1 MKIGWIGTGV
11 MGGPMAAHLQAA
23 GHELTVH
30 NRTRAKAAALIE
42 AGATWCESPA
52 QVAGQSEVVFT
63 IVGFPH
69 DVEEVYLGPDGVLS
83 AAGGPCRIVVDMTT
97 SEPRLAETIAR
108 AAAEKG
114 LRSLDAPV
122 SGGDVGAR
130 DGTLA
135 IMVGGDREAFE
146 EVLPLFR
153 LLGGNIA
160 LMGPPGAGQHTK
172 MCNQILIAS
181 TMIGTC
187 ESLLYAARVGLDQQA
202 VIDIIGKGAAGSWSI
217 NNLGPRIT
225 TGDYSP
231 GFFVEHFIKDM
242 GIALKEAAALNLALP
257 GLALAHQL
265 YVAVRARGHGRS
277 GTQALMLA
285 LDALCREPR
294 A

>member
-23 GHELTVH
+23 GHELAVYS
-30 NRTRAKAAALIE
+30 RTRTKAAALLE
-42 AGATWCESPA
+42 AGATWCDSPA
-52 QVAGQSEVVFT
+52 RVAGRSEIVFS
-63 IVGFPH
+63 IVGFPR
-69 DVEEVYLGPDGVLS
+69 DVEEVYLGPDGVLA
-83 AAGGPCRIVVDMTT
+83 AAGSPCRTVVDMTT
-97 SEPRLAETIAR
+97 SEPRLAGKIAR

-114 LRSLDAPV
+114 IRSLDAPV

-130 DGTLA
+130 KGTLA
-135 IMVGGDREAFE
+135 IMVGGDRDAFE
-146 EVLPLFR
+146 DVLPLFR
-153 LLGGNIA
+153 LLGDNIA
-160 LMGPPGAGQHTK
+160 YMGPSGAGQHTK

-187 ESLLYAARVGLDQQA
+187 ESLLYAARVGLGQQA
-202 VIDIIGKGAAGSWSI
+202 VIDIIGTGAAGSWSI
-217 NNLGPRIT
+217 NNLGPRIAA
-225 TGDYSP
+225 GDYDP

-265 YVAVRARGHGRS
+265 YVAVKARGHGRS

-285 LDALCREPR
+285 LDALSREPR